1 MGWWS
6 NQNALAPDVAMAYAP
21 FPADRQ
27 ALPILQPLYRR
38 ATATAFVGDLDP
50 FAIVQYVETRR
61 ALHNPKGPPFLY
73 GGIDDTWLASI
84 DRSLKRSSLAHIRIA
99 LSKSETK
106 LLAQIDN
113 AVDLEQLLGRR
124 SCEILRGGYKIEL
137 EGATNPHIYT
147 PRHARWIVE
156 HLRSV
161 MRRGGEQGEA

>member
-38 ATATAFVGDLDP
+38 ATATAFV
-50 FAIVQYVETRR
+50 A
-61 ALHNPKGPPFLY
+61 
-73 GGIDDTWLASI
+73 
-84 DRSLKRSSLAHIRIA
+84 
-99 LSKSETK
+99 KSEMK
-106 LLAQIDN
+106 LLVQIDN
-113 AVDLEQLLGRR
+113 AIDLEQLLGRR

-137 EGATNPHIYT
+137 EGATNPHLYT